1 MPPLVQPGVGPP
13 AVEQRAANGRAA
25 ARGPRHPG
33 PDAPTVPGHAKRVSD
48 AGDGDGERLQEA
60 HRSRAARAGPV
71 LPRAAPPRGRRL
83 L

>member
-1 MPPLVQPGVGPP
+1 M
-13 AVEQRAANGRAA
+13 ERRAANGRAA

-33 PDAPTVPGHAKRVSD
+33 PDPPAVPGHAKRVSD

-60 HRSRAARAGPV
+60 HRSRTARVGSV
-71 LPRAAPPRGRRL
+71 LPRAAPPRGWRL